1 MAVRLQEALE
11 QLQLERARG
20 GELEART
27 RVDQDQV
34 ASLKKELA
42 KLQQQLKA
50 RGEGEDHL
58 GPEVGR
64 GGPALAKQNGK
75 LSETIRKLHA
85 IYPSRYIV

>member
-1 MAVRLQEALE
+1 M
-11 QLQLERARG
+11 
-20 GELEART
+20 
-27 RVDQDQV
+27 DWDQV

-75 LSETIRKLHA
+75 LSEIIRKFKIACH
-85 IYPSRYIV
+85 PYIQVYCLM